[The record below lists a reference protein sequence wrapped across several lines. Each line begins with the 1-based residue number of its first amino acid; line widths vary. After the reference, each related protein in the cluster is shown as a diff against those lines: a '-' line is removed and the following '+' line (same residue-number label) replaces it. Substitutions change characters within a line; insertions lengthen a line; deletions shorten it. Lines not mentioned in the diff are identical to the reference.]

1 MASLSFELRAIRD
14 IKKGEELFYSYCDIF
29 RTKSERA
36 EELAPYG
43 IVCACPGCV
52 GATKETD
59 LLRSELEK
67 RIEKIQADHHVWMK
81 DRSRPN
87 VLASSLKLIAEI
99 EKEGLSS
106 TPSFALLLGM
116 VAAVYSAS
124 DNTNSAMKYL
134 DQLNNHCRAST
145 GRSSEQVAL
154 RSNSK

>member
-59 LLRSELEK
+59 LLRSELAK
-67 RIEKIQADHHVWMK
+67 RVEKIQADHYVWMK
-81 DRSRPN
+81 DQSRPN
-87 VLASSLKLIAEI
+87 VLTASLKLIAEL
-99 EKEGLSS
+99 EKEGLSGA
-106 TPSFALLLGM
+106 PLCAVLLGM
-116 VAAVYSAS
+116 
-124 DNTNSAMKYL
+124 L
-134 DQLNNHCRAST
+134 
-145 GRSSEQVAL
+145 QVSIRRPVTRIA
-154 RSNSK
+154 R